1 MRSGRLALWKGS
13 WGGGPFKEIV
23 HLNLVVLSKA
33 KVFDEPHKKYNSV
46 TGTRERH
53 KHLIFKLKTTFA
65 HLKIQKAFAA
75 KGVYGHFSFNLVG
88 YVQYLRYCMV
98 ASAKKLQADLD
109 LDPWSWPP
117 ASSPSLL
124 AICDT
129 PTPQQDARNG
139 FSTGRKRKL
148 LTFSEITDAFVE
160 GKVRTEK
167 DAWQLAKNRKVSG
180 DETLW
185 NSLGAS
191 VDVAALVTKVRT
203 AWECENITGGT
214 LVTKPD
220 YMLNEFIAVEYVSDD
235 LPWWLN
241 GGWKTHSL
249 ILSGTGGL
257 GKTELAC
264 ALMHSVSPGGSF
276 HFINKV
282 DRLRDVTFSPGEG
295 LVVDEACFSDRDIDD
310 IKNLLDLEKNRDVD
324 CRNRDGHIP
333 KMTPRIFSTNWC
345 WDVFWPSAVWSP
357 MHAHAINRRH
367 LWVDV
372 RFDLRAPLGTENLW
386 R

>member
-23 HLNLVVLSKA
+23 HLNLAVLSKA

-98 ASAKKLQADLD
+98 SSAKKLQADLD

-191 VDVAALVTKVRT
+191 VDVAALVAKVRT
-203 AWECENITGGT
+203 A
-214 LVTKPD
+214 
-220 YMLNEFIAVEYVSDD
+220 
-235 LPWWLN
+235 
-241 GGWKTHSL
+241 
-249 ILSGTGGL
+249 
-257 GKTELAC
+257 
-264 ALMHSVSPGGSF
+264 
-276 HFINKV
+276 
-282 DRLRDVTFSPGEG
+282 
-295 LVVDEACFSDRDIDD
+295 
-310 IKNLLDLEKNRDVD
+310 
-324 CRNRDGHIP
+324 
-333 KMTPRIFSTNWC
+333 
-345 WDVFWPSAVWSP
+345 
-357 MHAHAINRRH
+357 
-367 LWVDV
+367 
-372 RFDLRAPLGTENLW
+372 
-386 R
+386 